1 MQSGEDEG
9 REYELFEKRE
19 DGSAIRRGLV
29 VGLHAA
35 IAEAEKLATEFGN
48 EIFVLD
54 ANTRAIVHRIG
65 GAQ

>member
-35 IAEAEKLATEFGN
+35 VAEAEKLATESGN

-65 GAQ
+65 SA

>member
-9 REYELFEKRE
+9 HEYELFEKQK

-29 VGLHAA
+29 VGMQAA
-35 IAEAEKLATEFGN
+35 IAEAEKLARESGN

-65 GAQ
+65 GA